1 MLRLALSAEL
11 PAGFARPASLPATTA
26 AAVALHV
33 ADTAVAAVGGSK
45 AVFGQDSLGGWFPCT
60 RKVISEAVQ
69 LGATLGWLQPHLM
82 QQHRRERELS
92 SPHSPAMAA
101 LRAAAPAVPPAEDE
115 KWQRWLEAVLTAL
128 LSPVG

>member
-1 MLRLALSAEL
+1 M
-11 PAGFARPASLPATTA
+11 T
-26 AAVALHV
+26 
-33 ADTAVAAVGGSK
+33 
-45 AVFGQDSLGGWFPCT
+45 
-60 RKVISEAVQ
+60 SEGAQ